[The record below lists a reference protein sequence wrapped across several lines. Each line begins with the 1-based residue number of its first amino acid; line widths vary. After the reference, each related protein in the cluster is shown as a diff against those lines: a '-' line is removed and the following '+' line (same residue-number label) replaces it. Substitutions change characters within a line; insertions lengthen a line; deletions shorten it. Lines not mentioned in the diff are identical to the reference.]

1 MLHIAYLRNSFG
13 FFEEN
18 LIGENSDFNLTTE
31 LETRAMSLASAQMH
45 NGSSTTGAHSATE
58 ARLDY
63 IDDGSYDEADELI
76 RKISTSSS

>member
-1 MLHIAYLRNSFG
+1 
-13 FFEEN
+13 
-18 LIGENSDFNLTTE
+18 
-31 LETRAMSLASAQMH
+31 MSLASTQMH